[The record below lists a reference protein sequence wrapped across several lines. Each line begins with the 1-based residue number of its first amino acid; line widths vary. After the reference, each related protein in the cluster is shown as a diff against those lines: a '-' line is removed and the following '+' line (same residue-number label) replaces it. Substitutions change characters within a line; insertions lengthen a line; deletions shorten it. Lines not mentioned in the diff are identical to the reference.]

1 MVERHARAHV
11 RSKRALHFHRV
22 GHVPSWSKRGTFC
35 PRCTG
40 ERDSPFW
47 DRRPRRNR
55 EKTKGIVPRVADERP
70 VPDCGAFAMPAEDLV
85 SFLSH
90 PRRYS
95 YQPWRVGCATMVD
108 VGGHG
113 RLRGRASALQAF
125 LGRLCAHV
133 EPCWKACSAQKHA
146 MEMLELQNQKLAA
159 QLAQRRAE
167 VQDLERQ
174 LERTQRSAEARQRH
188 AMAVKRR
195 WMQLHE
201 DLEVLAV
208 QCGLPQVHRDVQVDE
223 SDPFLTA
230 FADDAHHVEQENVA
244 QEGDG
249 AHDGPPST
257 DEALQKLEKKTKD
270 TFASVLRAL
279 LSRMDAPHASED
291 VEDVRANAVAM
302 AEKHRQAAAESRKER
317 EKRREAEDA
326 LALAQQE
333 HRDLQNALEDARN
346 ELASVRRKLASV
358 ETSTKSDRGAS
369 SRGDEVGKETDGNNT
384 SEVDVTKVQAAFE
397 EEKAALEKHLETL
410 QKEADN
416 ALLEKTKIS
425 EKLHEYQAKYET
437 AERYSREDRL
447 KLQTRLD
454 AVTAERDHLAKTAH
468 SLRMER
474 DKLMVDKMKRSS
486 SRDALYDMESKIKRM
501 EEELRVARISRPK
514 AYEKAEQD
522 LLQNVVRV
530 IKLSRQELEA
540 LMQNL
545 GKAGTGVGTT
555 GKRKREG
562 AELGTAEIEDGRL
575 EQELT
580 HSKQTITDLRERL
593 RAADE
598 ANSAARLGQGASQ
611 LDEEV
616 KNLLTRVTELEV
628 RLSQAEEARVAAEE
642 ERDAFAGE
650 LDGVAMALEDLST
663 QNKRLLEQ
671 LAASSE
677 DQLQLQLASAKQVTE
692 LNKLQKAAEDM
703 EEQFKVQAHE
713 VQDSQEKAR
722 RAESRLSEMHDRLAN
737 LNHRLSTLEE
747 QRDRYRADAN
757 SAAAEL
763 AKLEQQYKVLKDTAD
778 KLRTDQQAAERR
790 AGKDRSRC
798 AILESETKSLKAQVE
813 RLKGLIGKDIS
824 EVNDSQVK
832 ALRQILKCPV
842 CSSRDKEVVI
852 TKCYHLFCHQ
862 CIQDNLDSRHRK
874 CPGCGVGFGANDVKR
889 VYLS

>member
-1 MVERHARAHV
+1 
-11 RSKRALHFHRV
+11 
-22 GHVPSWSKRGTFC
+22 
-35 PRCTG
+35 
-40 ERDSPFW
+40 
-47 DRRPRRNR
+47 
-55 EKTKGIVPRVADERP
+55 
-70 VPDCGAFAMPAEDLV
+70 
-85 SFLSH
+85 
-90 PRRYS
+90 
-95 YQPWRVGCATMVD
+95 
-108 VGGHG
+108 
-113 RLRGRASALQAF
+113 
-125 LGRLCAHV
+125 
-133 EPCWKACSAQKHA
+133 

-167 VQDLERQ
+167 VQDLERH
-174 LERTQRSAEARQRH
+174 LERTKRSAEARQRL

-208 QCGLPQVHRDVQVDE
+208 QCGLPQARRDVQVDE
-223 SDPFLTA
+223 NDPFLTLLK
-230 FADDAHHVEQENVA
+230 DDAHHVERENVA

-249 AHDGPPST
+249 ALEGPPTT
-257 DEALQKLEKKTKD
+257 DETLRELEKKTKE
-270 TFASVLRAL
+270 TFSAVLRAL
-279 LSRMDAPHASED
+279 LSRTEASHASQD

-317 EKRREAEDA
+317 EKRREVEEA
-326 LALAQQE
+326 LVLAQQE
-333 HRDLQNALEDARN
+333 HRDLQNTLEDARN

-358 ETSTKSDRGAS
+358 ETSTKSDRAAS
-369 SRGDEVGKETDGNNT
+369 SRGDEVRKATDGNTT
-384 SEVDVTKVQAAFE
+384 SDVDVTKVQAAFE

-410 QKEADN
+410 RKEADN
-416 ALLEKTKIS
+416 ALLEKTKTS
-425 EKLHEYQAKYET
+425 EELHEYQAKYAA
-437 AERYSREDRL
+437 AERYSREDRMR
-447 KLQTRLD
+447 LQTRLD
-454 AVTAERDHLAKTAH
+454 AVIAERDHLAKTAH

-474 DKLMVDKMKRSS
+474 DKWMVDKMKRSS
-486 SRDALYDMESKIKRM
+486 SRDALFDMESKIKWL

-540 LMQNL
+540 LTQNL
-545 GKAGTGVGTT
+545 GKAGADVGTA

-562 AELGTAEIEDGRL
+562 AELDTAMIRDGRL
-575 EQELT
+575 EQELV
-580 HSKQTITDLRERL
+580 HSKQTIADLRERL
-593 RAADE
+593 RVVEE
-598 ANSAARLGQGASQ
+598 ANTAARLGQEASK
-611 LDEEV
+611 LDKEV
-616 KNLLTRVTELEV
+616 KNLHTRVTELED
-628 RLSQAEEARVAAEE
+628 RLSQAEEARMAAEE

-692 LNKLQKAAEDM
+692 LNQLQKTTEDM

-713 VQDSQEKAR
+713 VQDSREKAR
-722 RAESRLSEMHDRLAN
+722 RAESRLSEMQDRLAN
-737 LNHRLSTLEE
+737 LNQRLSTMEE
-747 QRDRYRADAN
+747 QRDRYRADN
-757 SAAAEL
+757 NTAAAEL
-763 AKLEQQYKVLKDTAD
+763 ANLEEQYKVSKETAD
-778 KLRTDQQAAERR
+778 KLRTDQQAAERS

-798 AILESETKSLKAQVE
+798 AILESETNSLKAQVE